1 MQKLKYLI
9 LCTFIACSST
19 TTTVPETTTT
29 APETTTTAP
38 ETTTTV
44 PETTTT
50 APETTTT
57 VPETTTTVPE
67 TTTTVPETTYGEVS
81 NITHSFDNC
90 QDIKASNLKITCK
103 TGAKIKSIVS
113 FGEDTISS
121 VSKFKN
127 KLYISIKKGLLIEYD
142 PITGSKSELFN
153 KLGMLSINNEG
164 GLLSFA
170 ASPTESTYVISY
182 TDSARNLIF
191 EKFTYDGDLSNVTK
205 SEILFSEQNLADVHY
220 AGSVIWSKYYND
232 YIASIGDF
240 TAASSSAIFNTN
252 PVNTTI
258 FPGKVI
264 LLNENSDVSSNI
276 IHTANKDITPKSN
289 IIAYGFRNPW
299 RILEYK
305 NRIIVFDVGMNVYEE
320 LNILKYDNTPAYFGW
335 PYYEGIMLT
344 ADIYNVD
351 NYSLS
356 IDIVTDSKYNNLE
369 DFIVNESNFPKF
381 TYTHMPGPRSAI
393 IGGDVVD
400 DFDSKY
406 NYNIFFTDFISE
418 EIMSYN
424 ILNAE
429 VNLYPVSDTWG
440 ITSLILFNDEI
451 VITTLS
457 GDLMFIELP

>member
-1 MQKLKYLI
+1 MKNLKYLSI
-9 LCTFIACSST
+9 IIFVACSSS
-19 TTTVPETTTT
+19 
-29 APETTTTAP
+29 
-38 ETTTTV
+38 
-44 PETTTT
+44 
-50 APETTTT
+50 TTT

-67 TTTTVPETTYGEVS
+67 TTTTVPETTTTIPETTTTVPETTFGDLS
-81 NITHSFDNC
+81 NITHTFANC
-90 QDIKASNLKITCK
+90 PDMNASNVKITCK
-103 TGAKIKSIVS
+103 TGARVKSVVS

-121 VSKFKN
+121 VAKFNN
-127 KLYISIKKGLLIEYD
+127 KLYVSIKKGLLIEYD
-142 PITGSKSELFN
+142 PVTGSKNELFN

-182 TDSARNLIF
+182 TDSSRNLIF
-191 EKFTYDGDLSNVTK
+191 EKFTYEGELSNVTK
-205 SEILFSEQNLADVHY
+205 SEILFSQQNIADVHY
-220 AGSVIWSKYYND
+220 AGSVIWSKYYGD

-252 PVNTTI
+252 PINTTI

-264 LLNENSDVSSNI
+264 LLNDDANVSSNI
-276 IHTANKDITPKSN
+276 IHTANKDMPPKSN

-320 LNILKYDNTPAYFGW
+320 LNILKYENSPAYFGW
-335 PYYEGIMLT
+335 PFYEGIMQT
-344 ADIYNVD
+344 SDIYNVD

-356 IDIVTDSKYNNLE
+356 IDIVSDSKYNNLK
-369 DFIVNESNFPKF
+369 DFIEIESNFPKF

-424 ILNAE
+424 ILSAE
-429 VNLYPVSDTWG
+429 VSLYPVSDTWG

-451 VITTLS
+451 IISTLS